1 MNALPHLP
9 LTAVDNPAELRK
21 AVTAWRR
28 AGLKV
33 GFVPTMGALH
43 TGHVSLIDLALSH
56 CDRVVASIF
65 VNPAQFAPGE
75 DFDAYPR
82 TLDSDAAKLA
92 KAGCHLL
99 YVPTARVMYPEGFDL
114 KVHVGGPSAGLETDF
129 RPHFFDGVATVVAK
143 LFNQVRPDIAVF
155 GEKDY
160 QQLLVIQRLAADL
173 DHGVTI
179 IPGPVIREDDGLALS
194 SRNVYLSP
202 EDRARAVRLNE
213 ILRDFAEALE
223 RGDDVAT
230 AQARALAKA
239 ANGFDGVDYIEARCA
254 GTLAELPAGPIDRPA
269 RVLGAVWLGKTRL
282 IDNLAAVPG

>member
-1 MNALPHLP
+1 MSDLPHLP
-9 LTAVDNPAELRK
+9 LTAVDTPADLRK
-21 AVTAWRR
+21 AVMAWRR

-43 TGHVSLIDLALSH
+43 DGHISLVELALRH
-56 CDRVVASIF
+56 CDRVVASVF

-82 TLDSDAAKLA
+82 TLETDAAKLA
-92 KAGCHLL
+92 EAHCHLL
-99 YVPTARVMYPEGFDL
+99 YAPTARAMYPEGFAL
-114 KVHVGGPSAGLETDF
+114 KVQVGGPSEGLETDF

-160 QQLLVIQRLAADL
+160 QQLLVIRRLAADL
-173 DHGVTI
+173 DHGVAI
-179 IPGPVIREDDGLALS
+179 IPGPVVREDDGLALS
-194 SRNVYLSP
+194 SRNVYLSQD
-202 EDRARAVRLNE
+202 ERARAVRLNE
-213 ILRDFAEALE
+213 ILKDFAQALE

-239 ANGFDGVDYIEARCA
+239 ANGFDGVDYVEARCA
-254 GTLAELPAGPIDRPA
+254 ETLAELPAGPIDRPA

-282 IDNLAAVPG
+282 IDNFAADPA